1 MRSLLLTLPLLLVLP
16 ACAGGDGEPTLEERR
31 EAYVE
36 QAEEV
41 CVQSN
46 QQVQELGT
54 PGSVAEVPAAA
65 DRAVEIVRTTVDQI
79 TALDPP
85 EEDRPELTERVLDP
99 LRDDVGVAEAYA
111 EEVKA
116 AAAAGDGATL
126 LRLVQERPQTSADL
140 DFMREYG
147 FDQCVR
153 AADQQG

>member
-1 MRSLLLTLPLLLVLP
+1 VNNGGMRSLLLTLPLLLVLP

-31 EAYVE
+31 
-36 QAEEV
+36 
-41 CVQSN
+41 
-46 QQVQELGT
+46 
-54 PGSVAEVPAAA
+54 
-65 DRAVEIVRTTVDQI
+65 
-79 TALDPP
+79 
-85 EEDRPELTERVLDP
+85 
-99 LRDDVGVAEAYA
+99 EAYA